1 MVKFTIYVLGAYAI
15 YYAFMI
21 GLEFLRSPNKKEVKS
36 SQSFSVEGAEDFQPT
51 VIGES
56 GLSSTAEGAL
66 KKN

>member
-21 GLEFLRSPNKKEVKS
+21 GLEYLRNPNKKEVRTS
-36 SQSFSVEGAEDFQPT
+36 RSFSVEGAEDNEPT
-51 VIGES
+51 VIGDI